1 LCSARNAVCASQKAK
16 ARLGTTRFIVTIR
29 NVTAPIPNKNQ
40 MAIDLIT
47 SLEAKLTSTRWRS
60 LKLYNAYRIVIALMF
75 LATQDMLKEDTVW
88 HNLADDLSTFLIFGY
103 FIFSIISAIFTW
115 LEKPNLELIS
125 PVQII
130 IDVVFI
136 VLIMHAQGADQSGTG
151 LLLIITIASA
161 SLISE
166 GRLALFYAAVA
177 TICILLEQT
186 YSAQVSDNSANNYTN
201 AAMLSLACFAT
212 AWLAYSLAK
221 RMQQSELLASQRGLD
236 VKNLAQIN
244 ALITHEMQDGV
255 LVVDQDMQIKHHNV
269 QAEALLSL
277 EGETWQDKR
286 LNEVSPEIASMMQNW
301 LKGTE
306 SSSETISPN
315 ILKVNTLSR
324 ELLISFLPIAENRS
338 QGAVIFIEDWSQMQT
353 QAHQVKLA
361 ALGRLTANIAHEIRN
376 PLSAISH
383 ANQLLQEEEDVSPA
397 TKRMLQII
405 GDNVQRLD
413 QIIKDVLELN
423 RRDRT
428 NQEMIQVEN
437 FISDFYHQ
445 FCAVEKIP
453 DGCFK
458 LLITNTETMIS
469 FDRRHLNQILWNLC
483 KNGWRHAK
491 QLENSLELA
500 INIVGKAQTV
510 QIEVRDDGDGIPDSV
525 SSHLFEPFFTTEKS
539 GTGLG
544 LYIARELAD
553 ANGAKLQFKT
563 SSAGTQFMILI
574 KKA

>member
-1 LCSARNAVCASQKAK
+1 
-16 ARLGTTRFIVTIR
+16 
-29 NVTAPIPNKNQ
+29 
-40 MAIDLIT
+40 MAIELI
-47 SLEAKLTSTRWRS
+47 SNLEAKLTSTRWRS
-60 LKLYNAYRIVIALMF
+60 LKLYNIYRILIALMF
-75 LATQDMLKEDTVW
+75 VVSQGLARQQDWSK
-88 HNLADDLSTFLIFGY
+88 LADNLPVFLIFAY
-103 FIFSIISAIFTW
+103 FTFSIIAAIFTW
-115 LEKPNLELIS
+115 FEKPHLEITL
-125 PVQII
+125 PLQII
-130 IDVVFI
+130 TDVVFI
-136 VLIMHAQGADQSGTG
+136 VLIMHTQGADQGGIG
-151 LLLIITIASA
+151 LLLIIAIASA

-166 GRLALFYAAVA
+166 GRLALFYAAIA
-177 TICILLEQT
+177 TIGILLEQT
-186 YSAQVSDNSANNYTN
+186 YSAQFSDSSAGNYTD
-201 AAMLSLACFAT
+201 AVMLSLACFAT

-221 RMQQSELLASQRGLD
+221 RTQQSELLASQRGLD

-255 LVVDQDMQIKHHNV
+255 LVVDENLNIKHHNI
-269 QAEALLSL
+269 QAEALLGQD
-277 EGETWQDKR
+277 GENWPEKTLK
-286 LNEVSPEIASMMQNW
+286 EVSPEIASLMHEW
-301 LKGTE
+301 LTE
-306 SSSETISPN
+306 PALSPETISPN
-315 ILKVNTLSR
+315 IQKVTTQSR
-324 ELLISFLPIAENRS
+324 ELRISFLPISENRNPENKS
-338 QGAVIFIEDWSQMQT
+338 QGAVIFLEDWSQMQT

-383 ANQLLQEEEDVSPA
+383 ANQLLQEEEDVSPS

-405 GDNVQRLD
+405 SDNVQRLD

-428 NQEMIQVEN
+428 NQEKIQLESFVH
-437 FISDFYHQ
+437 DFYSQ

-453 DGCFK
+453 DGCFNLALK
-458 LLITNTETMIS
+458 NSDTLIS

-483 KNGWRHAK
+483 KNGWRHCK
-491 QLENSLELA
+491 QSENSLELTV
-500 INIVGKAQTV
+500 NILGKIETV
-510 QIEVRDDGDGIPDSV
+510 QIEVRDDGDGIPDSI

-563 SSAGTQFMILI
+563 SSTGTQFTMLI